1 MSACFK
7 AFIIFV
13 EKCSSGLTCK
23 NGGYINVE
31 CKCACP
37 VGFTGSTCE
46 SVVTDSGEW
55 FVTSE
60 YDKNLR
66 NHLII

>member
-7 AFIIFV
+7 YKSYAFIIFV

-60 YDKNLR
+60 YD
-66 NHLII
+66 